1 MMTSIAV
8 SVSEFKAHCLDFINK
23 VEEGGSS
30 LNLTRHGKV
39 VARLIPSSAPALHD
53 TPPWLRLRGCG
64 ALLAEAEESV
74 LDATAFD
81 AVNEGTGE

>member
-1 MMTSIAV
+1 MINTAV
-8 SVSEFKAHCLDFINK
+8 SVSEFKARCLDLIHQ
-23 VEEGGSS
+23 VEEGGNS
-30 LNLTRHGKV
+30 LDLTRHGKV
-39 VARLIPSSAPALHD
+39 VARLIPPSEPIPHD
-53 TPPWLRLRGCG
+53 APPWLRLRGHG